1 MVGAAT
7 LFWAAPMWRVT
18 DPQQGYGGP
27 LTLVESNAFC
37 LAAMA
42 FIALTAAR
50 LWWRRRLA
58 VATEAQ
64 ASAAPA

>member
-1 MVGAAT
+1 
-7 LFWAAPMWRVT
+7 MWRVAN
-18 DPQQGYGGP
+18 PQQGYGGP

-50 LWWRRRLA
+50 LWWRRRIA
-58 VATEAQ
+58 VATETQ
-64 ASAAPA
+64 ASPALA